1 MFQGVC
7 IKIVIMLRFYLL
19 LVVLLT
25 NFAVADELT
34 LTPAK
39 NFFKDSQQVWKN
51 KTPILIMFSIPDC
64 EFCKKV
70 KQEIVGPM
78 AELKEYDDKV
88 IIRHIDSSSFDDI
101 KNFYNEEVSNNEFS
115 SRYAINFFP
124 TVLLVDQYGVI
135 LEKVLGVTNEEYYWT
150 DLDQLIDKATTKINK
165 QMSAKL

>member
-1 MFQGVC
+1 
-7 IKIVIMLRFYLL
+7 
-19 LVVLLT
+19 
-25 NFAVADELT
+25 
-34 LTPAK
+34 
-39 NFFKDSQQVWKN
+39 
-51 KTPILIMFSIPDC
+51 
-64 EFCKKV
+64 
-70 KQEIVGPM
+70 M

-101 KNFYNEEVSNNEFS
+101 KNFYNEEVTNNEFS